1 MEIPTKLKSYLLEKD
16 AKSFARIYQKN
27 ALYLKNFAKLPIFSK
42 ISEEVSVVINNMHN
56 TLLELISLKP
66 KKFERINDIIQ
77 ILFSLNF
84 SANPIEFLIEHLV
97 LKLLN
102 RVEKTFSQL
111 IFETKNFNKE
121 NINKR
126 NTLIRKSLTNA
137 NDDNFEK
144 NLEEIFSEEGDSLK
158 KFIGLN
164 LNEDSN
170 FSYNSKKFEEFS
182 CEMIA
187 QLENL
192 FILTKNYKEGNY
204 DYNFKYLKKEIEEN
218 VTKKTKILF

>member
-1 MEIPTKLKSYLLEKD
+1 
-16 AKSFARIYQKN
+16 
-27 ALYLKNFAKLPIFSK
+27 
-42 ISEEVSVVINNMHN
+42 MHN

-204 DYNFKYLKKEIEEN
+204 DYNFKDLKKEIEEN

>member
-1 MEIPTKLKSYLLEKD
+1 M
-16 AKSFARIYQKN
+16 
-27 ALYLKNFAKLPIFSK
+27 KNFAKLPIFNK
-42 ISEEVSVVINNMHN
+42 ISEEVAVVINNMHN

-66 KKFERINDIIQ
+66 KKFEGINDIIQ

-102 RVEKTFSQL
+102 RIEKTFSQL

-126 NTLIRKSLTNA
+126 NSLIRKSLTNT

-144 NLEEIFSEEGDSLK
+144 NLEEIFSEEGDLLK

-170 FSYNSKKFEEFS
+170 SNYNSKKFDEFC
-182 CEMIA
+182 CEMIV

-204 DYNFKYLKKEIEEN
+204 DYNFKDLNKELEEN
-218 VTKKTKILF
+218 VNKKENF